1 MFGGNVRAG
10 QNLQLSSGSLSSASS
25 AKLYAVGNVQA
36 NAGNNGVWN
45 GSLTAGGNLGVSAGD
60 MTNNGTL
67 AASGNTQ
74 LTTQKLTNG
83 GLIQA
88 QGTQT
93 LNASELNNSGKM
105 QSGGEQDI
113 TASTL
118 SNQGLIGSQQGL
130 DLQVA
135 DQMDVGEQGSLFA
148 GGWLNIGGGQMIV
161 DGTLTGKN
169 GLTLNSTSLNAGQ
182 NSLITS
188 LGDIQLNAAQQA
200 LGGQLSTN
208 GNVGLNATD
217 LSVGALGSVHSDK
230 DLSLTAT
237 GSATVAGA
245 LDGNTLEAGGGTLQL
260 TGTGSLASTGD
271 MQLSARQQQ
280 LDGTI
285 SAGNTLSINAD
296 QLNAAQGGKTSA
308 QNDVQ
313 ATVASGGQWS
323 GSLIAGRDLNF
334 SSQDFSNGGTLAANR
349 NGQFSFGTLTSN
361 GLLQSLGTQQLDGDT
376 FNNNGT
382 AQSGGDQTLTLSQF
396 NNQGL
401 TGTRGDIIL
410 NARDGV
416 TNGDA
421 ATLLADGQLT
431 LNTAQADLGG
441 TLTGTQGTTL
451 NATALTTR
459 AGSVQSSQG
468 DVNLS
473 ADTANL
479 KGFLSAD
486 GNAALTTQQLTTGNG
501 SQTQGKNAL
510 GISASEKADLAGKL
524 VTPGTLTVQAGTL
537 TNGAALGADNVDITA
552 SSLTNNGA
560 ITADDGL
567 HVKAGTLQQQGS
579 LSAQNQMTLE
589 GQTLVNQGNVSGG
602 NVGVNVTGSL
612 TNQGTGVIS
621 AGNGLTVT
629 APVVN
634 NNGQLL
640 AQTVGVNAT
649 GISNNGLMQ
658 GNGGTTLTAS
668 TLTNGAQ
675 GQVLSGG
682 TLGVQVGDTQN
693 QGRLQGSQLTLTGNS
708 LTNGGTALGTN
719 GLNAQMQGDLN
730 NSGSL
735 LSSGDATVNA
745 ATLENS
751 GQLLSDK
758 TATVT
763 ANHLTNQRQIQGD
776 TLALTANNAD
786 NSGNLIGLKGLTAQL
801 QQDLTN
807 ATSGKMLTQGALTV
821 TATHVTNNGSWQ
833 ADSADVHAG
842 QLDLNGAIQTA
853 SRANLNLTGALNTQ
867 AQGKII
873 STGLA
878 ILQAANLN
886 NQGSWSADNLTLTGG
901 ALTSSGSISGVSQLA
916 TTLSGQLQIQQGGTL
931 LSGGTAT
938 LNAGNIAN
946 SGTLQAGNLT
956 LTTNSI
962 SNAGQLQGQQS
973 LQGTV
978 QNGITNLS
986 GGTVRSQGTLDLGA
1000 QSLLNQ
1006 GQMQGDGVSH
1016 LTLSNNLNNQG
1027 TLLTGGRLTVSAPV
1041 LTNSGTLQAQGLTMT
1056 GGTLNNSGTLTGQ
1069 GDSALNVTQMTNQGQ
1084 LQGDR
1089 LTLTGNELHNTGTV
1103 LGSQSLGLNVQNAD
1117 NQAGGKLY
1125 SAGNL
1130 TLVTPVLNQAGS
1142 LLALGDMTLQL
1153 GSGFTQTGTL
1163 AAGQN
1168 LNLSTQGDLNV
1179 LGTLQGNG
1187 IQLSST
1193 GNFTNSGQLRG
1204 GGGTVG
1210 VDASNIQLNGSGSV
1224 QSGGDIRLASRG
1236 VLNNSG
1242 FVGGAGNVVMSA
1254 AGPLANSALLYA
1266 GNNMQLLADSIH
1278 NNYGDI
1284 LAGNSLWLQRDAAGN
1299 ANSEVVNTSGD
1310 IETTNGDITINTGH
1324 LLNQR
1329 DGLSVSGSS
1338 QTPVDAPSWLGQS
1351 SVTMRLGDLNE
1362 SDLGYYTVSVRTGGS
1377 MGQGNGSVDDHFYLA
1392 PKATAAE
1399 KKYLVST
1406 STVNATASGGA
1417 GRIASNRDLNIAAS
1431 NVDNIAS
1438 NILAGGNI
1446 TLSGSS
1452 LNNQY
1457 YENGVQN
1464 EYLTY
1469 KYTGVTATESFDKL
1483 HGLAYFDPDC
1493 GNCYYVDADTNTKVT
1508 YQLANGATYETL
1520 STGEG
1525 LRSVIQAGGAVN
1537 ASFSNNI
1544 SNTTTS
1550 ANAGGLSHAISA
1562 PSLNGT
1568 SGLQQ
1573 VSGSQSKQ
1581 LASAQNLTVG
1591 SVQWNNSVTDAL
1603 KQIGNQ
1609 GAALTDY
1616 PLPTGNNGLFVASQ
1630 DPSSPYL
1637 ITTNP
1642 QLGGI
1647 GKTDP
1652 SLFNALNDYLARPT
1666 SAISAVG
1673 KQATPGGTG
1682 LTSAAFSATPVAGQ
1696 VVHPAVQPGTPSNPR
1711 IETAPVY
1718 TDESKF
1724 LGSAYFMDRLKL
1736 TPDYDYKFLGDAA
1749 FDTRYVDN
1757 AVLSQTG
1764 QRYVGGTGSDL
1775 AQVQYLIDN
1784 AAEQQAGLG
1793 LQLGVSL
1800 SPEQVAALTKSI
1812 VWWEKTTVNGQTVL
1826 APKLY
1831 LSANDTHSVTG
1842 SVISGNTVNLDAG
1855 HIVNAGSTLQAQTQL
1870 AAKSSSSLD
1879 NLNAGLIAS
1888 NGSLQLSALGDINNI
1903 GSSISGQTVA
1913 LASVSGDINNVTQ
1926 AQQWTAAP
1934 TTSKSK
1940 TFQLT
1945 FSQTQTGDVAGISAT
1960 DGLSL
1965 TAGHDI
1971 NNTGARLTAGSDLQ
1985 LVALNDIS
1993 ITGNALS
2000 TSKTTAKSSTQTT
2013 DSQASTV
2020 SAGGNLSAS
2029 AGHDLTVAGSAVTA
2043 KGDATLAAVND
2054 INLNTMDQSSHQ
2066 TSGKNQAD
2074 SNNATRTVVSSGGDL
2089 TLSAGRDLNSQA
2101 AQLTADLNASLSAG
2115 RDVNLNAQQTSTY
2128 SETHGSKSVSIRENV
2143 GQEGT
2148 AVVSGVSTSIAAG
2161 RDITTQAAQ
2170 VQATGDLALN
2180 AGRDVN
2186 ITTAQESQ
2194 YSYDEKTKT
2203 KKHLFSG
2210 TTTHTVAEDYA
2221 TTEKASQL
2229 SGDKVS
2235 IVAGQDLTVKGSSVV
2250 GDGDVTLKAGK
2261 DLSITAATEEQSSYR
2276 LSEKKTSG
2284 MFSGGGLGV
2293 TFGSKSSRQQINQD
2307 GTTQSQSSSAVG
2319 STVGNVNLIAGE
2331 QAHIGGSD
2339 VIAKN
2344 DVNIVGGSVTVDP
2357 GNDMLTRKQ
2366 IYEQKQSGLTVS
2378 LSSPVT
2384 DALLSLTS
2392 IAKQAS
2398 QTGDGRM
2405 KALYG
2410 VQAVEQGW
2418 MSSMDGTATQ
2428 ASQLMNGK
2436 VDGNLVQLQVNIGA
2450 SKSKS
2455 TSELEQNQV
2464 TGSTITG
2471 GRNVA
2476 IVSTGAN
2483 GQSGDI
2489 TITGSGVT
2497 GNKVTLAAQN
2507 DLLLQ
2512 AATNNS
2518 KQTSKDSSNGWSV
2531 GAHISLGKE
2540 TGIGVQGN
2548 GYAAKG
2554 SSDGETTE
2562 YVNTRVN
2569 AKDNLMLSSG
2579 RDTVL
2584 SGAQALGDKI
2594 TANIGRDL
2602 TLTSQQDTDD
2612 YQSKQQSISGGFSF
2626 TFGSM
2631 TGSASLSMSKSKTQS
2646 EYASVGDQSG
2656 LFAGNQGYDIYVGDH
2671 TQLNGAVIA
2680 STADAANNSLNTGTL
2695 GWDDIQNKAN
2705 YSASSVGVS
2714 AGFSSSKDQGDVRH
2728 NAGGVLPV
2736 MTNASGSASGTTRSA
2751 VADGSITVRDTGQ
2764 QTQDVSTLS
2773 RDTENANGHIDKIF
2787 DKQKIEE
2794 NQAVAQAISQV
2805 GVQTMQNVVMQ
2816 AQVNARSDAL
2826 ARLSGTAEY
2835 NKASPADQ
2843 QKMLENSPE
2852 YIAAEQKY
2860 GIGSPFWTAGT
2871 AISGALAGLTGGDM
2885 SQALAGGLAPYL
2897 SLAVKAATTDAKG
2910 NVNEVE
2916 NITGHVLAG
2925 AVVAYLQ
2932 GGSVSGGAAGAA
2944 TSELAAQLI
2953 AKELYP
2959 GINPENLTN
2968 EQKANVSALST
2979 LAAGLAGGVAGD
2991 SSFAAGTGAVAGKTA
3006 VENNFLSVEE
3016 KTKLELAKQKLQNSK
3031 DPVEREQAQQQI
3043 NDLREKDIASDKKVI
3058 DACSNGKA
3066 GSAGCAS
3073 ARLEV
3078 IAAKGEYETGQYNN
3092 KISDMYADSYG
3103 KIVNLLNITSVDA
3116 QNQQQVKDALTQYAM
3131 DVLGVDRKTAEGYA
3145 ETKQGMD
3152 IIIASVTPIMG
3163 GAAASKLGNIS
3174 TEANVKASLL
3184 KEMSSQGIKYAPEN
3198 IVQVAKNS
3206 DGKIIFLESG
3216 NGKAGLQHII
3226 DEHAKDFAN
3235 IGVSEA
3241 QIPNVVMKA
3250 VSEGNIV
3257 GYQGKGTGRPIYET
3271 VINGEVHRLAITVS
3285 SNGFMVGANPA
3296 GRVK

>member
-1 MFGGNVRAG
+1 M
-10 QNLQLSSGSLSSASS
+10 
-25 AKLYAVGNVQA
+25 
-36 NAGNNGVWN
+36 
-45 GSLTAGGNLGVSAGD
+45 
-60 MTNNGTL
+60 
-67 AASGNTQ
+67 
-74 LTTQKLTNG
+74 
-83 GLIQA
+83 
-88 QGTQT
+88 
-93 LNASELNNSGKM
+93 
-105 QSGGEQDI
+105 
-113 TASTL
+113 
-118 SNQGLIGSQQGL
+118 
-130 DLQVA
+130 
-135 DQMDVGEQGSLFA
+135 
-148 GGWLNIGGGQMIV
+148 
-161 DGTLTGKN
+161 
-169 GLTLNSTSLNAGQ
+169 
-182 NSLITS
+182 
-188 LGDIQLNAAQQA
+188 
-200 LGGQLSTN
+200 
-208 GNVGLNATD
+208 
-217 LSVGALGSVHSDK
+217 
-230 DLSLTAT
+230 
-237 GSATVAGA
+237 
-245 LDGNTLEAGGGTLQL
+245 
-260 TGTGSLASTGD
+260 
-271 MQLSARQQQ
+271 
-280 LDGTI
+280 
-285 SAGNTLSINAD
+285 
-296 QLNAAQGGKTSA
+296 
-308 QNDVQ
+308 
-313 ATVASGGQWS
+313 
-323 GSLIAGRDLNF
+323 
-334 SSQDFSNGGTLAANR
+334 
-349 NGQFSFGTLTSN
+349 
-361 GLLQSLGTQQLDGDT
+361 
-376 FNNNGT
+376 
-382 AQSGGDQTLTLSQF
+382 
-396 NNQGL
+396 
-401 TGTRGDIIL
+401 
-410 NARDGV
+410 
-416 TNGDA
+416 
-421 ATLLADGQLT
+421 
-431 LNTAQADLGG
+431 
-441 TLTGTQGTTL
+441 
-451 NATALTTR
+451 
-459 AGSVQSSQG
+459 
-468 DVNLS
+468 
-473 ADTANL
+473 
-479 KGFLSAD
+479 
-486 GNAALTTQQLTTGNG
+486 
-501 SQTQGKNAL
+501 
-510 GISASEKADLAGKL
+510 
-524 VTPGTLTVQAGTL
+524 
-537 TNGAALGADNVDITA
+537 
-552 SSLTNNGA
+552 
-560 ITADDGL
+560 
-567 HVKAGTLQQQGS
+567 
-579 LSAQNQMTLE
+579 
-589 GQTLVNQGNVSGG
+589 
-602 NVGVNVTGSL
+602 
-612 TNQGTGVIS
+612 
-621 AGNGLTVT
+621 
-629 APVVN
+629 
-634 NNGQLL
+634 
-640 AQTVGVNAT
+640 NAT

-1168 LNLSTQGDLNV
+1168 LSLSTQGDLNV

-1254 AGPLANSALLYA
+1254 GGQLTNSALLYA

-1452 LNNQY
+1452 LNNQS

-1568 SGLQQ
+1568 SGLQP

-1673 KQATPGGTG
+1673 KEATPGGTG

-1696 VVHPAVQPGTPSNPR
+1696 VVHPAVQPGTPSSPR

-1775 AQVQYLIDN
+1775 AQMQYLIDN

-2944 TSELAAQLI
+2944 TSELAEQLI